1 MSPSAEHWKKEEFM
15 RPKVTRR
22 QMLALGASVFAC
34 GALPRAFGQAK
45 VKLRF
50 SAAFTEQDL
59 RAEAYK
65 NFGAA
70 IKDGY
75 DFEPYW
81 GNTLFKQGTE
91 LVALQRGNL
100 EMCNLA
106 PADISK
112 QIPAWSLMTSA
123 YLFRD
128 VDHLKKTFKSDVG
141 KEFSKMARDQLGIQ
155 VITPVYFGSRNV
167 NLKPDKPI
175 RTPAD
180 LAGIKLRMPPGEYW
194 QFLGESIGA
203 NPTPVAYAEVYTAL
217 QSGAIDGQDNPLVA
231 SKLMKFDEV
240 TSQFVMTSHVLGYD
254 VMVVTTKIWDAM
266 PPEQQARFQAAAEKA
281 VDDYTAKFV
290 AQERDV
296 VEYFKKEGK
305 KVYTPDIA
313 AFRAFAQKKYVDKYG
328 SDWPKGALE
337 KINAL

>member
-1 MSPSAEHWKKEEFM
+1 MSSTF
-15 RPKVTRR
+15 TRR
-22 QMLALGASVFAC
+22 KMLASGASILAL
-34 GALPRAFGQAK
+34 GALPRAHAQAK
-45 VKLRF
+45 TKLRF

-59 RAEAYK
+59 RAEAYR
-65 NFGAA
+65 NFATA

-91 LVALQRGNL
+91 LIALQRGNL

-141 KEFSKMARDQLGIQ
+141 REFNKMARDQLGIQ

-167 NLKPDKPI
+167 NLKPEKVI
-175 RTPAD
+175 KTPAD

-194 QFLGESIGA
+194 QFLGESIGV
-203 NPTPVAYAEVYTAL
+203 NPTPVAFAEVYTAL

-231 SKLMKFDEV
+231 SRLMKFNEV
-240 TSQFVMTSHVLGYD
+240 TTQFVLTSHVLGYD
-254 VMVVTTKIWDAM
+254 VMVITTKLWDAM
-266 PPEQQARFQAAAEKA
+266 SPAQQAAFQAAAEKS

-290 AQERDV
+290 AQEKEV
-296 VEYFKKEGK
+296 LEYFRKEGK
-305 KVYTPDIA
+305 KIYTPDLN
-313 AFRAFAQKKYVDKYG
+313 AFRTFAQKKYVDKYG
-328 SDWPKGALE
+328 NDWPKGALE
-337 KINAL
+337 RINAL

>member
-1 MSPSAEHWKKEEFM
+1 MSSTF
-15 RPKVTRR
+15 TRR
-22 QMLALGASVFAC
+22 KMLASGASILAL
-34 GALPRAFGQAK
+34 GALPRAHAQAK
-45 VKLRF
+45 TKLRF

-59 RAEAYK
+59 RAEAYR
-65 NFGAA
+65 NFATA

-91 LVALQRGNL
+91 LIALQRGNL

-128 VDHLKKTFKSDVG
+128 VDHLKKTFKSEVG
-141 KEFSKMARDQLGIQ
+141 REFNKMARDQLGIQ

-167 NLKPDKPI
+167 NLKPEKVI
-175 RTPAD
+175 KTPAD

-194 QFLGESIGA
+194 QFLGESIGV
-203 NPTPVAYAEVYTAL
+203 NPTPVAFAEVYTAL

-231 SKLMKFDEV
+231 SRLMKFNEV
-240 TSQFVMTSHVLGYD
+240 TTQFVLTSHVLGYD
-254 VMVVTTKIWDAM
+254 VMVITTKLWDAM
-266 PPEQQARFQAAAEKA
+266 SPAQQAAFQAAAEKS

-290 AQERDV
+290 AQEKEV
-296 VEYFKKEGK
+296 LEYFRKEGK
-305 KVYTPDIA
+305 KIYTPDLN
-313 AFRAFAQKKYVDKYG
+313 AFRTFAQKKYVDKYG
-328 SDWPKGALE
+328 NDWPKGALE
-337 KINAL
+337 RINAL

>member
-1 MSPSAEHWKKEEFM
+1 MSSTF
-15 RPKVTRR
+15 TRR
-22 QMLALGASVFAC
+22 KMLASGASILAL
-34 GALPRAFGQAK
+34 GALPRAHAQAK
-45 VKLRF
+45 TKLRF

-59 RAEAYK
+59 RAEAYR
-65 NFGAA
+65 NFATA

-91 LVALQRGNL
+91 LIALQRGNL

-141 KEFSKMARDQLGIQ
+141 REFNKMARDQLGIQ

-167 NLKPDKPI
+167 NLKPEKVI
-175 RTPAD
+175 KTPAD

-194 QFLGESIGA
+194 QFLGESIGV
-203 NPTPVAYAEVYTAL
+203 NPTPVAFAEVYTAL

-231 SKLMKFDEV
+231 SRLMKFNEV
-240 TSQFVMTSHVLGYD
+240 TTQFVLTAHVLGYD
-254 VMVVTTKIWDAM
+254 VMVITTKLWDAM
-266 PPEQQARFQAAAEKA
+266 SPAQQAAFQAAAEKS

-290 AQERDV
+290 AQEKEV
-296 VEYFKKEGK
+296 LEYFRKEGK
-305 KVYTPDIA
+305 KIYTPDLN
-313 AFRAFAQKKYVDKYG
+313 AFRTFAQKKYVDKYG
-328 SDWPKGALE
+328 NDWPKGALE
-337 KINAL
+337 RINAL